1 MRPDLVR
8 FASTKAAPA
17 ASSGW
22 GSWFTPQGTM
32 NAVMT
37 SLAMVFSF
45 KLVGQVRFCFRSPA
59 ATAHTERRTHRGCA
73 CALGCRRIST
83 RRRRMSCVPR

>member
-45 KLVGQVRFCFRSPA
+45 KLVGQVRFCFRSLFALLPRLPTLSA
-59 ATAHTERRTHRGCA
+59 ALTAAARARSAAGA
-73 CALGCRRIST
+73 
-83 RRRRMSCVPR
+83 